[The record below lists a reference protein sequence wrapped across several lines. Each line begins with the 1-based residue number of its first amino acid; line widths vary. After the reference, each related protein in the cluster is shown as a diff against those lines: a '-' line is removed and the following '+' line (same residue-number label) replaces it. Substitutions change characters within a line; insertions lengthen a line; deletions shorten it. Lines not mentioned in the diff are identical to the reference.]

1 MLNSVPPAKEGG
13 GTKHP
18 FHGIL
23 PIISHRGEND
33 NRRNGRGG
41 AALPLKDDK
50 KAGNSQ
56 NGGQP
61 GGRPPQKGEK
71 RRKEGEEGKKGKREK
86 GERKEKGSKETKKK
100 GGIAK
105 KVL

>member
-1 MLNSVPPAKEGG
+1 MTTAE
-13 GTKHP
+13 
-18 FHGIL
+18 
-23 PIISHRGEND
+23 RG
-33 NRRNGRGG
+33 RG

-71 RRKEGEEGKKGKREK
+71 RRKEGEEGKKGKK
-86 GERKEKGSKETKKK
+86 GKKGKRGKERERKQR
-100 GGIAK
+100 
-105 KVL
+105 

>member
-100 GGIAK
+100 VCK
-105 KVL
+105 